1 MKKDYRQ
8 IAEKYEAD
16 VLSGAVPAGQW
27 VKKAAR
33 RNQQDM
39 EKWAVFDPYIFSE
52 EEGCRVCQF
61 AEMLHH
67 TKGAL
72 ANTTIVLEPWQVWL
86 LYSIFGWRR
95 RSDGGRRFRRVYIEV
110 PRGNGKSCLSS
121 VIALYCL
128 LCDREPGAEV
138 YSFAT
143 TRDQAKIVFND
154 AKRMCEINAPLRKAF
169 GIEVL
174 ANAIVVRG
182 TNSTFQA
189 KSAEGSTLDG
199 LNTHFACIDELHAHK
214 TRAVYD
220 VVETSMGKRDNSL
233 LWIITTAGFNLASI
247 GYEVHTLMTKILDG
261 VFVDDEQFAVMYTI
275 DPEDIWWTEEAAR
288 KANPNWGVSV
298 KPNIVMGMLRKAKE
312 LPSAANN
319 IKTKHLNIWCNAGV
333 AWIDMQKWDACGDE
347 TLDISMFE
355 HQPCYIGLDLAS
367 KCDVTAKVLIFPQT
381 TATGE
386 RKLYMFPTF
395 YLPEAAVERS
405 TNSQYAGWVE
415 QGWITQ
421 TEGGVTDF
429 ARVEDDLREDME
441 RFDVKAIGY
450 DPWNAAQL
458 AADLD
463 QEFAPMVE
471 IRQYGQKASDD
482 AKWFEAF
489 ILSGQIVHNTNPCM
503 TWMVSNAVAK
513 GGEMLKIVK
522 DTPDNKIDGVDAA
535 TMAVGLCA
543 IEEGNEEAFNDF
555 MNNIIVV

>member
-8 IAEKYEAD
+8 IAGQYEND
-16 VLSGAVPAGQW
+16 VLTGVVPACEW
-27 VKKAAR
+27 VKKAIR
-33 RNQQDM
+33 RNQQDA
-39 EKWAVFDPYIFSE
+39 KRWTDTGPFFFSE
-52 EEGCRVCQF
+52 KEGSRVCHF
-61 AEMLHH
+61 IETLHH
-67 TKGAL
+67 TKGSL

-86 LYSIFGWRR
+86 LHTIFGWRR
-95 RSDGGRRFRRVYIEV
+95 RWDEGRRFRRVYIEV

-121 VIALYCL
+121 GVALYCL

-154 AKRMCEINAPLRKAF
+154 AKRMCEVNAPLKKTF
-169 GIEVL
+169 GVDVL
-174 ANAIVVRG
+174 ANAIAVPG

-233 LWIITTAGFNLASI
+233 LWIITTAGFNLAGI
-247 GYEVHTLMTKILDG
+247 CYEVRTLVTKVLDG
-261 VFVDDEQFAVMYTI
+261 VFEDDAQFGVIYSI
-275 DPEDIWWTEEAAR
+275 DPDDIWWTEEAAR

-298 KPNIVMGMLRKAKE
+298 KPDIVMGMLRKAKE

-319 IKTKHLNIWCNAGV
+319 IKTKHLNLWCNAGV

-386 RKLYMFPTF
+386 RKFYMFPTF
-395 YLPEAAVERS
+395 YLPQDAVERA

-415 QGWITQ
+415 EGWIQQ
-421 TEGGVTDF
+421 TDGGVTDF

-489 ILSGQIVHNTNPCM
+489 ILSGQLVHNANPCM

-535 TMAVGLCA
+535 TMAVGLCT